1 MAEWGVT
8 DRGFRRKTYQDIIAD
23 MEAKAKDLFGP
34 NIDLSSASPLALF
47 LRVIAFGLSLM
58 WQVAERVYN
67 SAFVDLATG
76 QSLDYV
82 VKYAGISRRPA
93 THARCLLRFTG
104 DPGVQ
109 IPRGFLVET
118 EGGIRYATLET
129 VSIGDDGYA
138 EVMSQ
143 SVETGFA
150 QNVDPAQ
157 LTVITNPI
165 PGLSGV
171 VGLNSERNVLALD
184 RETDRELRERYYRSL
199 STGGAATLDSIRAAV
214 LDVPGVRTVRVFHNP
229 TMSTDSDGRPPKSV
243 EVVVLGGATD
253 DVARAIHE
261 SIAAGIES
269 VGDVEVVVED
279 AGGEPQLIRF
289 NRAEVVD
296 IFVSVTVRT
305 TATYPADGDARIR
318 DEIIRYIGGVDG
330 QGVLWDGIG
339 LGEDVVWTALI
350 YAARQVP
357 GVLDVDVLVGT
368 DPAEMIRGNV
378 SIGIRQVAETSLDKI
393 TVTRSV

>member
-1 MAEWGVT
+1 MDWGVT
-8 DRGFRRKTYQDIIAD
+8 ERGFRRKTYDEIIST
-23 MEAKAKDLFGP
+23 MEARAKDLFGP

-47 LRVIAFGLSLM
+47 LRVVAFALSLL
-58 WQVAERVYN
+58 WQVAERVYG
-67 SAFVDLATG
+67 SAYIDTATG
-76 QSLDYV
+76 QSLDYA
-82 VKYAGISRRPA
+82 VKYAGISRRPPS
-93 THARCLLRFTG
+93 HAWRLVRFTG

-118 EGGIRYATLET
+118 ESGIRYATLEA
-129 VSIGDDGYA
+129 VSIGDDGQV
-138 EVMSQ
+138 EVMAQ

-165 PGLSGV
+165 PGLSSV
-171 VGLNSERNVLALD
+171 VGVDSERNVLALD

-199 STGGAATLDSIRAAV
+199 STGGTATLDSIRAAV
-214 LDVPGVRTVRVFHNP
+214 LNVAGVRTVKVFHNP
-229 TMSTDSDGRPPKSV
+229 TMTTDEEGRPPKSV
-243 EVVVLGGATD
+243 EVVVLGGSTD

-261 SIAAGIES
+261 SIAAGIEP

-296 IFVSVTVRT
+296 IFVHVTVQT
-305 TATYPADGDARIR
+305 TASYPADGDDRIR
-318 DEIIRYIGGVDG
+318 DEIIRYIGGVDS

-350 YAARQVP
+350 HAARHAP
-357 GVLDVDVLVGT
+357 GVLDVDVLVGASP
-368 DPAEMIRGNV
+368 DEMSRGNV

-393 TVTRSV
+393 TISRSG